1 MHSEPVLL
9 RQRAKRL
16 SKITG
21 NKYLSRRDA
30 AKPLHTKELFVQS
43 MKTPWIL
50 LFTEP
55 IALLMALYMAVIYAI
70 LYVSETMRYRAIA
83 DKEMQFTS
91 FPIVFQQY
99 RGWSPSIAGL
109 AFIGLSVGSVLG
121 LVLLGIDNARYAKK
135 LKAAGG
141 YLAPEERLIGVMIG
155 ACLLPAG
162 LFM

>member
-70 LYVSETMRYRAIA
+70 LYVSDHYSAGKRLTGRCN
-83 DKEMQFTS
+83 S
-91 FPIVFQQY
+91 L
-99 RGWSPSIAGL
+99 PSR
-109 AFIGLSVGSVLG
+109 SCSNNTEVG
-121 LVLLGIDNARYAKK
+121 
-135 LKAAGG
+135 
-141 YLAPEERLIGVMIG
+141 
-155 ACLLPAG
+155 LLPSLDSLSLVFRLDPYLVWYYSESIMPVTPKSSG
-162 LFM
+162 LLVDTLRLKSV

>member
-1 MHSEPVLL
+1 VCLSLLSIKHPLTSSEPVLL

-70 LYVSETMRYRAIA
+70 LYVSHLT
-83 DKEMQFTS
+83 D
-91 FPIVFQQY
+91 
-99 RGWSPSIAGL
+99 
-109 AFIGLSVGSVLG
+109 
-121 LVLLGIDNARYAKK
+121 LLQ
-135 LKAAGG
+135 
-141 YLAPEERLIGVMIG
+141 VS
-155 ACLLPAG
+155 
-162 LFM
+162 

>member
-1 MHSEPVLL
+1 VGLTYSEPVLL

-21 NKYLSRRDA
+21 DKYLSRRDA

-70 LYVSETMRYRAIA
+70 LYVSDQNSVRPWLIGRCN
-83 DKEMQFTS
+83 
-91 FPIVFQQY
+91 
-99 RGWSPSIAGL
+99 SPLSQLFSSNTEAGPLPSLGSLSSVYQSAPFSAWYYLVSIML
-109 AFIGLSVGSVLG
+109 VTPKSLG
-121 LVLLGIDNARYAKK
+121 LLVDT
-135 LKAAGG
+135 
-141 YLAPEERLIGVMIG
+141 
-155 ACLLPAG
+155 
-162 LFM
+162 